1 MLARKWHDAC
11 PSEIARKVQELL
23 APYGVSETTCAL
35 VGHDLASGK
44 SDSSEEST
52 GIAAFTINVEEGLTE
67 IPTKRLVMSALTIGL
82 SYFIG
87 GLIPIIPYFCTPD
100 ALKGLYWSIVSFP
113 AMTSASIGLADA

>member
-1 MLARKWHDAC
+1 
-11 PSEIARKVQELL
+11 
-23 APYGVSETTCAL
+23 L